1 MQETAA
7 DDGSCKI
14 NVLGLRVGYR
24 VLWRV
29 LELEGK
35 RNRIFRRF
43 VDKIDQNFVQE
54 F

>member
-14 NVLGLRVGYR
+14 NVLGHR